1 MSIRLPNNLIQR
13 RRFFMEPA
21 TARQRQYEA
30 LRAFFVEGLASAEV
44 ARRFGYLPAAF
55 RMLCYDFRRGEL
67 PDFFA
72 STRPGPREQPKKSL
86 AREQVV
92 ALRKRN
98 YSIYDISKALKQ
110 QGTPLSATAVRE
122 ILAGEGF
129 APLPRR
135 LDEER
140 PTSVGPST
148 EAVADV
154 RSFVLGPREFT
165 TRVGG
170 LFLFIP
176 DLIRLDSDALALN
189 AKLPGSRMIPAGH
202 ALRTSLALKL
212 WSIERKSH
220 VMALVADEGLA
231 LFAGLNAFPKKSYL
245 SEYSSH
251 ITRAPNTALLGAY
264 QYQIAGDELLPGRS
278 FNLDFHSVPY
288 YGEDPVIERHFVS

>member
-1 MSIRLPNNLIQR
+1 MSIRLPNDLIQR

-30 LRAFFVEGLASAEV
+30 LRAVFVEGLASAEV

-110 QGTPLSATAVRE
+110 QGMPLSATAVRE

-129 APLPRR
+129 APLHAGSTRSARHLLAPPRR
-135 LDEER
+135 
-140 PTSVGPST
+140 P
-148 EAVADV
+148 
-154 RSFVLGPREFT
+154 
-165 TRVGG
+165 
-170 LFLFIP
+170 
-176 DLIRLDSDALALN
+176 
-189 AKLPGSRMIPAGH
+189 LPM
-202 ALRTSLALKL
+202 
-212 WSIERKSH
+212 
-220 VMALVADEGLA
+220 
-231 LFAGLNAFPKKSYL
+231 FAASC
-245 SEYSSH
+245 SARASSPH
-251 ITRAPNTALLGAY
+251 
-264 QYQIAGDELLPGRS
+264 
-278 FNLDFHSVPY
+278 
-288 YGEDPVIERHFVS
+288 

>member
-1 MSIRLPNNLIQR
+1 MFMSIRLPNDLTKR
-13 RRFFMEPA
+13 RRFFVEPA
-21 TARQRQYEA
+21 TVRQRQYEA

-44 ARRFGYLPAAF
+44 ARRFGYAPAAF

-86 AREQVV
+86 AHEQVV

-140 PTSVGPST
+140 LASVGP
-148 EAVADV
+148 
-154 RSFVLGPREFT
+154 RS
-165 TRVGG
+165 
-170 LFLFIP
+170 
-176 DLIRLDSDALALN
+176 
-189 AKLPGSRMIPAGH
+189 
-202 ALRTSLALKL
+202 
-212 WSIERKSH
+212 
-220 VMALVADEGLA
+220 
-231 LFAGLNAFPKKSYL
+231 
-245 SEYSSH
+245 
-251 ITRAPNTALLGAY
+251 
-264 QYQIAGDELLPGRS
+264 
-278 FNLDFHSVPY
+278 
-288 YGEDPVIERHFVS
+288 VSK